1 MESFMAL
8 SLIKVPATLAPIVVF
23 LATTGCTSVFETG
36 QLNPTNGLACRSTAG
51 AYYLPKVL
59 VRLSVSRNGSGPG
72 MLEDKTPEFQTVAD
86 RRHQPYCLDYLAS
99 PTAKDVIA
107 VQVGKEGNPSGLL
120 QNVSSNTEDRSQQIV
135 TNLIQTAENLTVS
148 AFRKQRLGVAAGAPE
163 TGDFTF
169 DPFDPQEMTEIN
181 RALRRFGFC
190 VYIENH
196 SFSDEFISPQAWC
209 SDPAQE
215 RYVNQYNVMLAT
227 TPAAPGAVNSGI
239 LYRANAT
246 HKLVIR
252 QLAIRPKSAPGSR
265 EPWALFMT
273 KHVEMPNV
281 SPIFSIGVERALF
294 ATRTTDLTFAD
305 GVLTDIKITKTS
317 ELEGFSVIPLQI
329 AQAIARL
336 PTEII
341 QLRIDDT
348 RNASSL
354 ASAQIQLANALAN
367 LAQVSQ
373 ANPQVPGAGRA
384 MSIADRQGQDMQH
397 CMDQGG
403 LEDFCRNRVIGRQ
416 Q

>member
-1 MESFMAL
+1 MNGSPRFAAKTTSSPSS
-8 SLIKVPATLAPIVVF
+8 SLPT
-23 LATTGCTSVFETG
+23 TSVFETG
-36 QLNPTNGLACRSTAG
+36 HLNPTNGLACRSTAG

-72 MLEDKTPEFQTVAD
+72 KLVAEDSTPQFQTVAD

-99 PTAKDVIA
+99 PTAIDVIA
-107 VQVGKEGNPSGLL
+107 VQIGKEGNPSGLL
-120 QNVSSNTEDRSQQIV
+120 QRVNSNTEDRSQQIV
-135 TNLIQTAENLTVS
+135 TKLIQTAENLTVS

-305 GVLTDIKITKTS
+305 GVLTDIKISKTS

-348 RNASSL
+348 QNATSL
-354 ASAQIQLANALAN
+354 ASGQIKLAKALTD
-367 LAQVSQ
+367 LAQTSQ
-373 ANPQVPGAGRA
+373 VNPQVPAVNRTT
-384 MSIADRQGQDMQH
+384 SLADQRNQDMQH
-397 CMDQGG
+397 CLDQGG
-403 LEDFCRNRVIGRQ
+403 PPDFCRNRIVGAPQ
-416 Q
+416 